1 MTKTVI
7 FAAGLAV
14 ASSASA
20 DLTGATHSNLLDPSM
35 YTITARDIN
44 GPAIGEIPADHYSNM
59 DAGPN
64 GFVAFPAAG
73 GAIGADDYSSVA
85 GNDIDLAEF
94 GFVGGVDTSGGV
106 AFFEFFDASSNF
118 VDSFGVAFAGAGN
131 FIYTITIN
139 SFPGG
144 VTVPENGIVQM
155 VVDDAG
161 AFGPATLGQFFL
173 GDAGPTIGSEDV
185 NFLGGNDGQFSHNF
199 RINGEPIPA
208 PASMALLG
216 LGGLAAARRRR

>member
-44 GPAIGEIPADHYSNM
+44 GPAIGEIPSDHYSNM
-59 DAGPN
+59 DPGAN
-64 GFVAFPAAG
+64 GYVAFPAASG
-73 GAIGADDYSSVA
+73 PVGADDYNSVA
-85 GNDIDLAEF
+85 GADIDLAEF
-94 GFVGGVDTSGGV
+94 GFVGGVTDAGGI
-106 AFFEFFDASSNF
+106 AFFEFYDASSNF
-118 VDSFGVAFAGAGN
+118 VDSFGVALTNPGN
-131 FIYTITIN
+131 FIYTITITA
-139 SFPGG
+139 FPGS
-144 VTVPENGIVQM
+144 VIVPENGIVQM
-155 VVDDAG
+155 VVDAASNPSG
-161 AFGPATLGQFFL
+161 GGQFFL

-185 NFLGGNDGQFSHNF
+185 NFLGGGAGQFSHNF

-208 PASMALLG
+208 PASAALLG

>member
-20 DLTGATHSNLLDPSM
+20 DLTGAPHSNLLDPSM

-44 GPAIGEIPADHYSNM
+44 GPALGEIPADQYSNM

-64 GFVAFPAAG
+64 GYVAFPAASG
-73 GAIGADDYSSVA
+73 PIGFDDYSSVA
-85 GNDIDLAEF
+85 GDDIDLAEF
-94 GFVGGVDTSGGV
+94 GFVGGVTDAGGI
-106 AFFEFFDASSNF
+106 AFFEFYDASSNF
-118 VDSFGVAFAGAGN
+118 VDSFGVALTNPGN
-131 FIYTITIN
+131 FIYTITITG
-139 SFPGG
+139 FPGSI
-144 VTVPENGIVQM
+144 TVPESGLVQM
-155 VVDDAG
+155 VADAASNPSG
-161 AFGPATLGQFFL
+161 GGQFFL
-173 GDAGPTIGSEDV
+173 GDAGPTIGSTVIGSPVAGFD
-185 NFLGGNDGQFSHNF
+185 HNF